1 MFTSEFRRK
10 VCVHEAGHAVIHAL
24 GGEAI
29 RGLAVAPVGC
39 ESWTFSTD
47 DGVVVRDLS
56 GICELDFSGLCTN
69 YLDWEHDQLRYRA
82 NRKEFNNVH
91 RSLLVL
97 LGPTRGKKALANM
110 RRLVRLRVCGSLAG
124 PIAETHFEN
133 NEFDVWE
140 VEGWREPTSD
150 VEVAEGL
157 SQLLPFRRE
166 FEHACDVTCET
177 LRRPEIWSSVLALA
191 DLLERRGRLGEEEI
205 AEYLPKA
212 DVNWPPS
219 PGATCRCQ
227 LAAMQS

>member
-1 MFTSEFRRK
+1 MFTSDFRRK
-10 VCVHEAGHAVIHAL
+10 VCIHEAGHAVIHAL

-47 DGVVVRDLS
+47 IGVVVRDLF
-56 GICELDFSGLCTN
+56 GICELDYSGLSTM
-69 YLDWEHDQLRYRA
+69 YLEWDDDQLRYRA

-91 RSLLVL
+91 RSLLAL
-97 LGPTRGKKALANM
+97 LGASRGKKALANM
-110 RRLVRLRVCGSLAG
+110 RRLVRLRVCGALAG
-124 PIAETHFEN
+124 PIAEAHFEN

-150 VEVAEGL
+150 VELAEGL

-166 FEHACDVTCET
+166 FEHACDVTSET
-177 LRRPEIWSSVLALA
+177 LKRPKVWSSVLALA
-191 DLLERRGRLGEEEI
+191 DILERRGRLGEKEI

-219 PGATCRCQ
+219 A
-227 LAAMQS
+227 AAMWRGYSAIAQ